1 MLIDAR
7 IPVHFTSQ
15 APAFGQADQVLLLPA
30 DEMEGP
36 RTPRCGLVSRQ
47 GWAAVLRLPSGPAPH
62 VGGHDSGCACCV
74 ARPSQADPLTRLF
87 QARARGEI
95 GFFRSLVASLPGPE
109 ADSLRAA
116 LVSDPFL
123 YGRFVQ
129 AA

>member
-7 IPVHFTSQ
+7 IPVHFTTQ
-15 APAFGQADQVLLLPA
+15 APAIGQADQVLLLPA
-30 DEMEGP
+30 GEPEGAGKP
-36 RTPRCGLVSRQ
+36 GDGLVSRQ
-47 GWAAVLRLPSGPAPH
+47 GWTAVLRLPSGLAPQVADH
-62 VGGHDSGCACCV
+62 GSGCACCV
-74 ARPSQADPLTRLF
+74 VRPLQADPLTRLF

-95 GFFRSLVASLPGPE
+95 GFFRSLVASLPEPE

-123 YGRFVQ
+123 CSRFVQ